1 MNHATETNI
10 SNALAL
16 ASSKT
21 AGFDELRGAVLLLTS
36 ELQKLMDEI
45 EWSQW
50 RQAKQ
55 AEQERDRQDAE
66 MAEYYARTEQV

>member
-55 AEQERDRQDAE
+55 AEQDRQDAQ